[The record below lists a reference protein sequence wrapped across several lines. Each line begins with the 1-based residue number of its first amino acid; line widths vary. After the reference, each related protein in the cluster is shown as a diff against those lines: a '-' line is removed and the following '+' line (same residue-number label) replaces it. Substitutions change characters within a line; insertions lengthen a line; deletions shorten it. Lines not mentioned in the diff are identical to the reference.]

1 MKFSLSNG
9 KTVALIGDPHLGR
22 KFENGVP
29 LHRRGE
35 RERKQL
41 ANFQEQL
48 VQEAD
53 IVVMVGDLFDHPH
66 VGFKVVLDAYTAIDA
81 AATATGN
88 EILLLAG
95 NHDLPRNLE
104 VVGAFEMLEALLE
117 GHPKVTVVRRP
128 WIKDGLALFPW
139 EWNRTALDQVEKLY
153 DNGRV
158 EAAIGHWDLQS
169 FGGDD
174 SHVCPTAALK
184 AKFGNELAIYSGHY
198 HLPGEYEVDGH
209 TVVCTGSMEPYS
221 HAEDPDG
228 SLYVTLTLDEL
239 EGRDDLHDKCVR
251 VLLAEGEELPSD
263 LDCLALTAKRAAKE
277 DTEVGEITLGDFN
290 WSSIL
295 AEKLAPLTAEV
306 RGFIEERLS
315 EVVE

>member
-1 MKFSLSNG
+1 MKFSLNNG

-41 ANFQEQL
+41 ANFQDQL
-48 VQEAD
+48 VQGAD

-66 VGFKVVLDAYTAIDA
+66 VGFKVVLDAYTAIDEA
-81 AATATGN
+81 AAHN
-88 EILLLAG
+88 EIFLLAG

-104 VVGAFEMLEALLE
+104 VVGAFEMLEALLDSR
-117 GHPKVTVVRRP
+117 PNVTIVRKP
-128 WIKDGLALFPW
+128 WVGGGLALFPW
-139 EWNRTALDQVEKLY
+139 EWNRTAIEQID
-153 DNGRV
+153 DAFAGAA

-174 SHVCPTAALK
+174 SHICPTAALK
-184 AKFGNELAIYSGHY
+184 AKFGDELAIYSGHY

-295 AEKLAPLTAEV
+295 AEKLAPLTPEV

>member
-1 MKFSLSNG
+1 MKFSLTNG

-41 ANFQEQL
+41 TNFQEQL
-48 VQEAD
+48 AQDVD
-53 IVVMVGDLFDHPH
+53 IVVSMGDTFDHPA
-66 VGFKVVLDAYTAIDA
+66 VSNRVVMDVYNAVEA
-81 AATATGN
+81 AAVDRTV
-88 EILLLAG
+88 IIIAG
-95 NHDLPRNLE
+95 NHDLPRNLTTI
-104 VVGAFEMLEALLE
+104 GAFEILEALLD
-117 GHPKVTVVRRP
+117 GNPNVMIVRKPTLYR
-128 WIKDGLALFPW
+128 GLAIFPW
-139 EWNRTALDQVEKLY
+139 EWDVSAFAQVEAFPS
-153 DNGRV
+153 G
-158 EAAIGHWDLQS
+158 EAEVALGHWDLQS

-174 SHVCPTAALK
+174 SHICPTAALK
-184 AKFGNELAIYSGHY
+184 AKFGDDLAIYSGHY
-198 HLPGEYEVDGH
+198 HLPGDYEVDGH
-209 TVVCTGSMEPYS
+209 IVHCTGSMEPYS

-228 SLYVTLTLDEL
+228 SLYVTLTLEEL
-239 EGRDDLHDKCVR
+239 EARDDLHDKCVR

-295 AEKLAPLTAEV
+295 AQKLEPLTPEV

-315 EVVE
+315 EVIE